1 MFINWMLSQSQIHLN
16 GRSCSLVVI
25 ISMETN
31 LTDGIMVGCYDTPD
45 MWWVITSYFVSPGS
59 VMARKRERERKGE
72 YSISIW
78 NANFAQVL
86 ERFVLLQML
95 PFSFLKPWTKSK
107 HKFVSPEKELHKHQ
121 SEGITENFWKMIME
135 PWHSRRP
142 ACLLWWLVK
151 ARERGII
158 LYQSEILQKSPGK
171 ICSPPDAPLLC
182 SETLDGIQA

>member
-1 MFINWMLSQSQIHLN
+1 MTHLTC
-16 GRSCSLVVI
+16 GESLRHI
-25 ISMETN
+25 
-31 LTDGIMVGCYDTPD
+31 LFLPGL
-45 MWWVITSYFVSPGS
+45 WWRVRG
-59 VMARKRERERKGE
+59 RERERKGE